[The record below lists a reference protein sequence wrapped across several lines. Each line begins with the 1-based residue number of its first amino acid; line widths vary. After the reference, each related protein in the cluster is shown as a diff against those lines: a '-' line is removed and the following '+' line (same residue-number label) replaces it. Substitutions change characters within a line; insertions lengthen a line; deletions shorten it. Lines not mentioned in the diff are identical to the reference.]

1 MSGNPILLVEDT
13 DDDVVLTLRAFA
25 RSSIANEIVVVRDGE
40 EALDFLFCTGA
51 HAGRDSSR
59 MPMVVLLDLG
69 LPKINGLEV
78 LRRIRADQRTR
89 LLPVVMLTSSRE
101 EQDVISSY
109 DLGANGF
116 VRKPVDFLEFVEAV
130 NSLGLYWVLLNEPPR
145 AL

>member
-1 MSGNPILLVEDT
+1 MSGNPILLVEDR
-13 DDDVVLTLRAFA
+13 DDDVELTLRAFA
-25 RSSIANEIVVVRDGE
+25 RSSISNEIIVVRDGE

-59 MPMVVLLDLG
+59 MPPVVLLDLG
-69 LPKINGLEV
+69 LPKINGLDV

-101 EQDVISSY
+101 EQDVIASY

-116 VRKPVDFLEFVEAV
+116 VRKPVDSVEFVEAL
-130 NSLGLYWVLLNEPPR
+130 NSLGLYWLLLNEPPR
-145 AL
+145 AR

>member
-1 MSGNPILLVEDT
+1 MSGNPILLVEDQ
-13 DDDVVLTLRAFA
+13 DDDVELTLRAFA

-51 HAGRDSSR
+51 HTGRDSSR
-59 MPMVVLLDLG
+59 MPMVVLLDLE
-69 LPKINGLEV
+69 LPKIKGLDV

-101 EQDVISSY
+101 EQDVVSSY

-116 VRKPVDFLEFVEAV
+116 VRKPVDFLEFVEAAHG
-130 NSLGLYWVLLNEPPR
+130 LGLYWLLLNEPPR

>member
-1 MSGNPILLVEDT
+1 VSGNPILLVEDT